1 LKRRFDRIR
10 VMPSSWAAAGALIL
24 ALSAGCAQILGVDE
38 LPVAPDGGGLTD
50 AGRLESGAGE
60 VGMSDAAAPEV
71 VAEDGTV
78 DVGSD
83 QSLVD
88 SGFDCGNPAEILFS
102 GWSVSDSAIKFEFTP
117 GPAYRLTREVTHA
130 DDEGDD
136 FFFLPQCTS
145 TYEDGVMT
153 GMPLNSNWQYT
164 YVLQPLSPDGGDD
177 PSFGPLTLIIQTW
190 DKPNDPQ
197 GPSGD
202 GSTFEWAADGG

>member
-1 LKRRFDRIR
+1 LKRRFDRIQ
-10 VMPSSWAAAGALIL
+10 VMRSSCAAAGTLML

-38 LPVAPDGGGLTD
+38 LPIYPDGGGLN
-50 AGRLESGAGE
+50 GVGPLESGTAE

-83 QSLVD
+83 QGLVD
-88 SGFDCGNPAEILFS
+88 SGPDCGSPAEILFS
-102 GWSVSDSAIKFEFTP
+102 GWSVSDTAIKFEFTP

-130 DDEGDD
+130 DDDGVDV
-136 FFFLPQCTS
+136 FFLPQCTS

-153 GMPLNSNWQYT
+153 GMPLNPNWQYT
-164 YVLQPLSPDGGDD
+164 YVLQALSPEGGDD
-177 PSFGPLTLIIQTW
+177 PSFGPLTLTIQTW

-202 GSTFEWAADGG
+202 GSTSEWADGG